1 MAGKNTGFGGTGIT
15 IVLLAVGALGLF
27 VAFAVF
33 YGKYS
38 DARQQLEQYKKDNE
52 AIVKQGEAN
61 QDDIRGLMADART
74 QAGGKSLVK
83 YLVENRDALLLRM
96 TGNKGDTLTTLEDK
110 LKGMEGNEQPLLTM
124 IRSRDAAIAG
134 LRTEAE
140 QATAARD
147 AARTDLQNE
156 LSRIKQIEDG
166 HRATLAQLNNDIS
179 RYKDEIEQYRKGAD
193 DYKKAT
199 QAQLDTAKGEWN
211 ENEKRLNDQVS
222 RLTEQKLILEAQIAK
237 LRNDRASQLF
247 RGQDEAALV
256 DGGIISVNEGDR
268 TAAINLGRKQK
279 VVLGMTFAVYS
290 TPQAIKPDDAGVYS
304 PGKATLE
311 VINVGETS
319 STCRITSEM
328 RGNPVV
334 RGDVLANAVYDPNKV
349 YKFVVYGSFDADR
362 DGVAT
367 PVEKDGL
374 EAMIRA
380 WGGDVVGDV
389 QGDVDFVVLGER
401 PSLPPRPAEDA
412 ALALQLEYK
421 NRVAEVEKYDQL
433 FRQGASTGVPVLNEN
448 RLYTLIGKTP
458 SASRRAQRGTGQ

>member
-27 VAFAVF
+27 VAFAIF

-38 DARQQLEQYKKDNE
+38 DARQSLEQYKKDNE
-52 AIVKQGEAN
+52 AIVKAGEVN
-61 QDDIRGLMADART
+61 RDDVRGLMNEARSS
-74 QAGGKSLVK
+74 GKSLVS
-83 YLVENRDALLLRM
+83 YLAENRDALMLHT
-96 TGNKGDTLTTLEDK
+96 TGDKRDTLATLDEK
-110 LKGMEGNEQPLLTM
+110 LKGVEGADQPLLTM

-134 LRTEAE
+134 LKTESE

-147 AARTDLQNE
+147 AARADLTNE

-166 HRATLAQLNNDIS
+166 HRATLTQLNSEIG

-193 DYKKAT
+193 DYKSAT
-199 QAQLDTAKGEWN
+199 QAQFDTAKSEWN
-211 ENEKRLNDQVS
+211 ENEKRMTDQVA

-237 LRNDRASQLF
+237 LRNDRSSQLF

-256 DGGIISVNEGDR
+256 DGGVISINEGER
-268 TAAINLGRKQK
+268 TVAINLGRRQK
-279 VVLGMTFAVYS
+279 VVLGMSFAVYS
-290 TPQAIKPDDAGVYS
+290 SAQAIKPDDAGVYS

-311 VINVGETS
+311 VINVGESS
-319 STCRITSEM
+319 STCRVTSEM
-328 RGNPVV
+328 RGNPVI
-334 RGDVLANAVYDPNKV
+334 RGDVVANAVYDPNKV
-349 YKFVVYGSFDADR
+349 YKFVVYGSFDSDR

-401 PSLPPRPAEDA
+401 PSLPPKPSEDA
-412 ALALQLEYK
+412 ALALQLEYR
-421 NRVAEVEKYDQL
+421 NRVAEVEKYDTL
-433 FRQGASTGVPVLNEN
+433 FRAGASTGVPVLNEN

-458 SASRRAQRGTGQ
+458 AASRRATRGSGQ

>member
-27 VAFAVF
+27 VAFAIF

-38 DARQQLEQYKKDNE
+38 DARQSLEQYKKDNE

-61 QDDIRGLMADART
+61 RDDIRGLMTEAR
-74 QAGGKSLVK
+74 AANNKSLVT
-83 YLVENRDALLLRM
+83 YLAENRDAMMLRM
-96 TGNKGDTLTTLEDK
+96 TGDKRDSLSTLENK
-110 LKGMEGNEQPLLTM
+110 LQGVEGNDQPLLTM
-124 IRSRDAAIAG
+124 IRSRDAAISG
-134 LRTEAE
+134 LKTEAE
-140 QATAARD
+140 QAVAARD
-147 AARTDLQNE
+147 AARTDLTNE

-166 HRATLAQLNNDIS
+166 HRTTLAQLNAEIG

-193 DYKKAT
+193 DYKTAT
-199 QAQLDTAKGEWN
+199 QAQLDTSRTEWN
-211 ENEKRLNDQVS
+211 ENEKRLQDQVS

-256 DGGIISVNEGDR
+256 DGGVISLNEGER
-268 TAAINLGRKQK
+268 TVAINLGRKQK

-290 TPQAIKPDDAGVYS
+290 SAQAIKPDDAGVYS

-319 STCRITSEM
+319 STCRVTSEM
-328 RGNPVV
+328 RGNPVI
-334 RGDVLANAVYDPNKV
+334 RGDVIANAVYDPNKV

-367 PVEKDGL
+367 PVEKDAL
-374 EAMIRA
+374 DAMIRA
-380 WGGDVVGDV
+380 WGGQVVADV

-401 PSLPPRPAEDA
+401 PSLPPRPSEDA

-458 SASRRAQRGTGQ
+458 AASRRPIRGSGQ

>member
-1 MAGKNTGFGGTGIT
+1 MAGKSTGFGGTGIT
-15 IVLLAVGALGLF
+15 IVLLSVGALGLF

-61 QDDIRGLMADART
+61 RDDVRGLMTEARG
-74 QAGGKSLVK
+74 ANKSLVS
-83 YLVENRDALLLRM
+83 YLVDNRDSLMLRIS
-96 TGNKGDTLTTLEDK
+96 GDKKDTLNTIESK
-110 LKGMEGNEQPLLTM
+110 LQGVEGADQPLLTM
-124 IRSRDAAIAG
+124 VRSRDASIAG
-134 LRTEAE
+134 LKTEAE
-140 QATAARD
+140 QASAARD
-147 AARTDLQNE
+147 AARTDLTNE

-166 HRATLAQLNNDIS
+166 HRSTLTQLNADIS
-179 RYKDEIEQYRKGAD
+179 RYKDEVEQYRKGAD
-193 DYKKAT
+193 DYKTAT
-199 QAQLDTAKGEWN
+199 QAQFDTAKGEWN

-247 RGQDEAALV
+247 RGQDESALV
-256 DGGIISVNEGDR
+256 DGGVISVNEGER
-268 TAAINLGRKQK
+268 TVAVNLGRKQK

-290 TPQAIKPDDAGVYS
+290 SPQAIKPDDAGVYS

-311 VINVGETS
+311 VINVGEAS
-319 STCRITSEM
+319 STCRVTSEM

-334 RGDVLANAVYDPNKV
+334 RGDVVANAVYDPNKV

-362 DGVAT
+362 DGLAT
-367 PVEKDGL
+367 PVEKDAL
-374 EAMIRA
+374 EAMIRT
-380 WGGDVVGDV
+380 WGGDIVSDV

-458 SASRRAQRGTGQ
+458 AAARRAQRNAGQ